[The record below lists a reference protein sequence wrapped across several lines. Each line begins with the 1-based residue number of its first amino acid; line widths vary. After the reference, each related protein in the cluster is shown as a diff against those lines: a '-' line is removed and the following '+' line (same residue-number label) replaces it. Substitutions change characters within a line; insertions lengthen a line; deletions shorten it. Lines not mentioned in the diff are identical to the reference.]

1 MSMLLLLG
9 AAPGV
14 TRLNKS
20 APPAQRV
27 RGTEGYGAERGAQG
41 ASIGRSR
48 YRGRFLL
55 ARSRF
60 HRQHD
65 RRERRSAP
73 PVGMRRAQGQAR

>member
-9 AAPGV
+9 AATGV
-14 TRLNKS
+14 TRLGK
-20 APPAQRV
+20 AATPAQWV
-27 RGTEGYGAERGAQG
+27 RGTEGYGAERGALG

-55 ARSRF
+55 AGSRS

-65 RRERRSAP
+65 RRERHSAP
-73 PVGMRRAQGQAR
+73 PVGVRRAQSQAR